1 MRAEAHLVI
10 VHREVDDAAAE
21 LKEPLAWLAVAL
33 VLLHGI
39 GHGLLGQ
46 AVLQLEGGDGQ
57 AVDEEAQVEGQGV
70 PIAAVAQLPGD
81 AETVMRVTLGG
92 DRIAGRRRAVEQVE
106 LVRPVLDAVA
116 QHVDH
121 AALRNLPL
129 QPRQELAPR
138 RAVLGQVQRGGRLG
152 LGDLQED
159 GELHQVD
166 AVLAVVVVP
175 ITQQPARAAVER
187 GRCTDRARRGPARGR
202 PHRLAGHG
210 GDDQAF
216 EAFFAGV
223 GRAHVRLRWNAR
235 HAASD
240 ASKRRY
246 LVWKSSNQWRCTSV
260 PNAGFH
266 DSAMTSSGHSSSVR
280 SPDGSSRCR

>member
-1 MRAEAHLVI
+1 MI
-10 VHREVDDAAAE
+10 IHREVHDAAAE
-21 LKEPLAWLAVAL
+21 LKEPLAWLPVTL
-33 VLLHGI
+33 VLLHRI

-81 AETVMRVTLGG
+81 AEAVLRITLAG
-92 DRIAGRRRAVEQVE
+92 DCIAGRGRPVKEVE

-116 QHVDH
+116 QHVDRP
-121 AALRNLPL
+121 ALADLPL

-138 RAVLGQVQRGGRLG
+138 RAILGQVQRGGRLG

-175 ITQQPARAAVER
+175 IAQQPARAAVER
-187 GRCTDRARRGPARGR
+187 AGCSDRSRRSPARGGVR
-202 PHRLAGHG
+202 TGSPAMAATIRLSGPFRWCRCG
-210 GDDQAF
+210 
-216 EAFFAGV
+216 
-223 GRAHVRLRWNAR
+223 HVRLRWNAR

-246 LVWKSSNQWRCTSV
+246 LVWKSSNHWRCASV
-260 PNAGFH
+260 SNAEFH
-266 DSAMTSSGHSSSVR
+266 DSTMTSSGHSSSVR
-280 SPDGSSRCR
+280 APEGSRRCR